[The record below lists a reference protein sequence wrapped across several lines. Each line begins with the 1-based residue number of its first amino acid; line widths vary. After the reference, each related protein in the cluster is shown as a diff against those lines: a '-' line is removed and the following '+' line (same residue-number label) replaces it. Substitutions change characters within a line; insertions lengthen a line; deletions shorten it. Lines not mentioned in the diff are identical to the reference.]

1 MKIEMEF
8 QGLKELMKAFEDAAS
23 DEDIKEVNQ
32 KIVKQSE
39 PVVKNIMSGKIPKS
53 ADIKLSGRG
62 FGSKSSVTSHAADS
76 IPLGAVKV
84 KDTGASADVGWEKSD
99 NSEHFYVKFIN
110 WGTIYRPP
118 QEFIYATGREA
129 DAELQKIAEQE
140 YQSYLRYGGNKDGKF
155 RKRLKRI
162 CDFATGNAH
171 TIVLIYAIVA
181 VIVWVAVNLYF
192 WKISF
197 DLDREIRE
205 EMREYGDCY
214 SDTDEAKFGKH
225 ITRLTGFIISIPAA
239 VMWWC
244 TPLIVAGLMIYD
256 KIQEKNPELCGFKAD
271 DFDKEENK

>member
-1 MKIEMEF
+1 MTKTISDETREYFCYIKQKVRKGEKVIPWLSGTKRKRTMMYKETSRYEKDAKIDYELGVISKEEYEIEMKSVQLLE
-8 QGLKELMKAFEDAAS
+8 QAAS

-140 YQSYLRYGGNKDGKF
+140 YQSYLDNT
-155 RKRLKRI
+155 LK
-162 CDFATGNAH
+162 
-171 TIVLIYAIVA
+171 
-181 VIVWVAVNLYF
+181 
-192 WKISF
+192 
-197 DLDREIRE
+197 
-205 EMREYGDCY
+205 
-214 SDTDEAKFGKH
+214 
-225 ITRLTGFIISIPAA
+225 
-239 VMWWC
+239 
-244 TPLIVAGLMIYD
+244 
-256 KIQEKNPELCGFKAD
+256 
-271 DFDKEENK
+271 

>member
-76 IPLGAVKV
+76 IPMGAVKM
-84 KDTGASADVGWEKSD
+84 KDTGATADVGWEKNTQD
-99 NSEHFYVKFIN
+99 EGGHFYVRFIN
-110 WGTIYRPP
+110 WGTICRPP

-140 YQSYLRYGGNKDGKF
+140 YQAY
-155 RKRLKRI
+155 
-162 CDFATGNAH
+162 
-171 TIVLIYAIVA
+171 
-181 VIVWVAVNLYF
+181 
-192 WKISF
+192 
-197 DLDREIRE
+197 LDRTV
-205 EMREYGDCY
+205 G
-214 SDTDEAKFGKH
+214 
-225 ITRLTGFIISIPAA
+225 
-239 VMWWC
+239 
-244 TPLIVAGLMIYD
+244 
-256 KIQEKNPELCGFKAD
+256 
-271 DFDKEENK
+271 